1 MGNAQKHLS
10 SVNEK
15 QWHRENISQ
24 NMPELNEKITF
35 EKYIIVNNAI
45 NTDLKNILAG
55 LYGKFNI
62 QFYLHNISLSCITII

>member
-1 MGNAQKHLS
+1 
-10 SVNEK
+10 
-15 QWHRENISQ
+15 
-24 NMPELNEKITF
+24 MPELNEKITF

-62 QFYLHNISLSCITII
+62 QFYLHNISLSCITIIEIEKRSILKRSSVGPHVQGSQV